1 VDRLRVAALDDR
13 AHVLED
19 HVAARALRQA
29 VADLLADHLELLGGE
44 ALDLGVG
51 ERDGLDRDARLVEEQ
66 RAEAEARLRC
76 VES

>member
-1 VDRLRVAALDDR
+1 
-13 AHVLED
+13 
-19 HVAARALRQA
+19 